1 MGRPK
6 GSVNKKSIWLM
17 QSLAE
22 HGYDYEKMLTMFLE
36 KAAKGDQVAY
46 GMAQL
51 LVKMVPYLA
60 NMPKQDVGM
69 TQIDTLVINR
79 YTIDSS
85 PLVSTQVDDINRY
98 ELMQGHKDAI
108 AEPIDAELAP
118 EGTPPEVNTP

>member
-1 MGRPK
+1 MRRCSPCSWRRPPRATRLPT
-6 GSVNKKSIWLM
+6 SCL
-17 QSLAE
+17 
-22 HGYDYEKMLTMFLE
+22 
-36 KAAKGDQVAY
+36 
-46 GMAQL
+46 GM